1 MSIFNKQN
9 LLIVLLALASAGV
22 GLVASRW
29 TQPEP
34 RNVAVEKG
42 VVALNVGDRRDDSSL
57 PDRDGKPTSLAQWEG
72 KLVLINFWASWCGPC
87 REEMPL
93 LDTIRNRHTARG
105 LEVVGIASEDAAAAK
120 GFVAQFP
127 VSYPILINDPSL
139 GPDWSIRYGNTRNVL
154 PYSVLI
160 DRDGLIVAQRIGN
173 FDEAKI
179 EAWLKPYL

>member
-1 MSIFNKQN
+1 MSIFSKQN
-9 LLIVLLALASAGV
+9 LLIVALALASAGV
-22 GLVASRW
+22 GLYASLW
-29 TQPEP
+29 LQPNP

-42 VVALNVGDRRDDSSL
+42 VVALNVGDSRDDTSL
-57 PDRDGKPTSLAQWEG
+57 PDRNGKPTSLAEWDG

-93 LDTIRNRHTARG
+93 LDSIRTRHADKG
-105 LEVVGIASEDAAAAK
+105 LEVIGVATEDAPAAQS
-120 GFVAQFP
+120 FLAQFP
-127 VSYPILINDPSL
+127 VSYPILINDPAL

-160 DRDGLIVAQRIGN
+160 GRDGRIVAQRIGN

-179 EAWLKPYL
+179 EGWLKPYL